1 MPSVKASA
9 KNTPKS
15 ESKKPARRRKEPKY
29 KHFRLSR
36 SIKSKEIN
44 APLPGFFSLLRGSL
58 RVVRENRALFIGIIF
73 IYSLLNIVFVAG
85 LGSSMDFVQTK
96 QQISDLFGANTTSVN
111 STLTLFVYLVDS
123 TNAQAGEVAG
133 AYQLFLLLITSL
145 AVIWAVREVM
155 AGNKISSKDAFYKGI
170 FPLVPFILVLLIMGL
185 QMLPFII
192 GSSIYSI
199 VVSGGLAINSLEK
212 IVWLVFFLLTALL
225 SFYMLLSSI
234 FAVYIVTLPDMTPMK
249 ALRSARGLV
258 IHRRWSIGLRIIAL
272 PILMVVF
279 AMLLLTPVVLVL
291 PWLAVGLAIVL
302 GAFYICLW
310 HLYIYRLYRSML

>member
-9 KNTPKS
+9 KNTSKS
-15 ESKKPARRRKEPKY
+15 ESKKPARRRREPKY

-44 APLPGFFSLLRGSL
+44 APLPGFFSLLRSSL
-58 RVVRENRALFIGIIF
+58 QVVRENKALFVGIIF

-85 LGSSMDFVQTK
+85 LGSSLDFVQTK
-96 QQISDLFGANTTSVN
+96 QHLSDLLGSNTTTVN
-111 STLTLFVYLVDS
+111 TTLTLFVYLADS
-123 TNAQAGEVAG
+123 TNAQAGDVAG

-155 AGNKISSKDAFYKGI
+155 AGHKISAKDSFYRGI
-170 FPLVPFILVLLIMGL
+170 FPLVPFILVLLVMGL
-185 QMLPFII
+185 QMLPFAA
-192 GSSIYSI
+192 GSAIYSI

-212 IVWLVFFLLTALL
+212 IVWLIFFILTALL
-225 SFYMLLSSI
+225 SFYMILSSI

-258 IHRRWSIGLRIIAL
+258 VHRRWSIGLRIIAL
-272 PILMVVF
+272 PILMAVI
-279 AMLLLTPVVLVL
+279 AMILLTPVVLVV
-291 PWLAVGLAIVL
+291 PWLAVGLAVVL

-310 HLYIYRLYRSML
+310 HLYIYGLYRSML